1 MYVSSSKFTTQFRP
15 RRSPRHHTKVR
26 KYSAQLHSVVLNK
39 SHHTAIM
46 AQAGLD
52 SYVNH
57 TVSVVTADG
66 RIIVGTLKGCDQTV
80 NLILENSHERVYSSS
95 SGVEKVPLG
104 LYIIRGDNIAV
115 VGEVDE
121 EMEHEMRFS
130 DIKAEPLNPVVH

>member
-52 SYVNH
+52 SYVNRILQYFPLDTLFITLTTCVRYCIRCYCGWENNCGKGILLNYQLYFRCSVSLGH
-57 TVSVVTADG
+57 TE
-66 RIIVGTLKGCDQTV
+66 RMRP
-80 NLILENSHERVYSSS
+80 NS
-95 SGVEKVPLG
+95 KLD
-104 LYIIRGDNIAV
+104 IR
-115 VGEVDE
+115 
-121 EMEHEMRFS
+121 
-130 DIKAEPLNPVVH
+130 KQP